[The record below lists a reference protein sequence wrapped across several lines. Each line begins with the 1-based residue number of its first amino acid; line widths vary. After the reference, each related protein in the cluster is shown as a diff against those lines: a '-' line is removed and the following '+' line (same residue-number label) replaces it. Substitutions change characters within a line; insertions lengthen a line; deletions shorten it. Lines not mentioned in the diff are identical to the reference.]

1 MCYGNNGYLS
11 HPQLKSNNHQLGEGR
26 NLSPPIEKKKLV
38 KGGSGMTKNGFRIGK
53 IFGINI
59 RIDWSWLLIFAL
71 VSWSLAAS
79 LGQIHADWNI
89 GMQWGLAILASLLF
103 FASVL
108 AHELAHSLV
117 ARANGVPVRN
127 ITLFLFGGVSNIQR
141 EPNSPLNELLVTVV
155 GPLTSFILGAIF
167 LVLGIGSFALNHVV
181 LTDPL
186 TALSQI
192 GPIGTMFIW
201 LGSVNVLVAIFNLI
215 PGFPLDGGRI
225 LRSALW
231 AITDNLNK
239 ATRWAS
245 WVGQA
250 VAWALILAGIS
261 MLFGVTIP
269 VLGGGFING
278 IWIIFIGW
286 FLQNAAVQSYRK
298 VIVQDILEDVP
309 VKRMMYTDVPVLPA
323 DLSVARLVD
332 DYIMKSDNRA
342 FIVFDGEKM
351 LGLVTIE
358 DVRKIA
364 PESRSL
370 TLVRDVMTPSQKMIV
385 VAPDEE
391 AAEAF
396 YRLESE
402 DVRQLPVVNGNKIVG
417 LLRRK
422 DIIRWLQL
430 QSKFGNT

>member
-1 MCYGNNGYLS
+1 
-11 HPQLKSNNHQLGEGR
+11 
-26 NLSPPIEKKKLV
+26 
-38 KGGSGMTKNGFRIGK
+38 MTKNGFGIGK

-71 VSWSLAAS
+71 VSWSLAAT
-79 LGQIHADWNI
+79 LGQIHANWNVW
-89 GMQWGLAILASLLF
+89 MQWGLAILAALLF

-141 EPNSPLNELLVTVV
+141 EPNSPLSELLFTVV

-167 LVLGIGSFALNHVV
+167 LVLGVGSFALNHVT

-192 GPIGTMFIW
+192 GPIGTMCIW
-201 LGSVNVLVAIFNLI
+201 LGSVNILVAVFNLI

-225 LRSALW
+225 LRSVLW

-245 WVGQA
+245 WMGQA

-261 MLFGVTIP
+261 MIFGVTIP
-269 VLGGGFING
+269 FLGGGFING

-286 FLQNAAVQSYRK
+286 FLQNAAVQSYRN
-298 VIVQDILEDVP
+298 VVVQDILEAVP
-309 VKRMMYTDVPVLPA
+309 VKRMMYTDVPVVSA

-358 DVRKIA
+358 DVRKTT
-364 PESRSL
+364 PETRNL

-385 VAPDEE
+385 VSPDEE
-391 AAEAF
+391 ASEAF

-402 DVRQLPVVNGNKIVG
+402 DIRQLPVVNGNKIVG

>member
-1 MCYGNNGYLS
+1 M
-11 HPQLKSNNHQLGEGR
+11 
-26 NLSPPIEKKKLV
+26 
-38 KGGSGMTKNGFRIGK
+38 
-53 IFGINI
+53 
-59 RIDWSWLLIFAL
+59 
-71 VSWSLAAS
+71 
-79 LGQIHADWNI
+79 
-89 GMQWGLAILASLLF
+89 
-103 FASVL
+103 
-108 AHELAHSLV
+108 
-117 ARANGVPVRN
+117 
-127 ITLFLFGGVSNIQR
+127 
-141 EPNSPLNELLVTVV
+141 
-155 GPLTSFILGAIF
+155 
-167 LVLGIGSFALNHVV
+167 
-181 LTDPL
+181 
-186 TALSQI
+186 
-192 GPIGTMFIW
+192 
-201 LGSVNVLVAIFNLI
+201 
-215 PGFPLDGGRI
+215 
-225 LRSALW
+225 W

-250 VAWALILAGIS
+250 VAWALILAGIA
-261 MLFGVTIP
+261 MLFGVTFPI
-269 VLGGGFING
+269 LGGGFING

-298 VIVQDILEDVP
+298 VVVQDILEDVP
-309 VKRMMYTDVPVLPA
+309 VKRMMYTDVPVVSA
-323 DLSVARLVD
+323 DLSVAKLVD

-358 DVRKIA
+358 DVRKTA
-364 PESRSL
+364 PQARSL

-391 AAEAF
+391 ASEAF

-430 QSKFGNT
+430 QSQFGNT

>member
-1 MCYGNNGYLS
+1 M
-11 HPQLKSNNHQLGEGR
+11 
-26 NLSPPIEKKKLV
+26 

-59 RIDWSWLLIFAL
+59 HIDWSWLLIFAL

-79 LGQIHADWNI
+79 LGQIHANWSV
-89 GMQWGLAILASLLF
+89 GLQWGLAILAALLF
-103 FASVL
+103 FVSVL

-155 GPLTSFILGAIF
+155 GPLTSIILGAIF
-167 LVLGIGSFALNHVV
+167 LVLGVGSFALNHVV

-201 LGSVNVLVAIFNLI
+201 LGSVNVLVAVFNLI

-250 VAWALILAGIS
+250 VAWALILAGIA
-261 MLFGVTIP
+261 MLFGVTFPI
-269 VLGGGFING
+269 LGGGFING

-298 VIVQDILEDVP
+298 VVVQDILEDVP
-309 VKRMMYTDVPVLPA
+309 VKRMMYTDVPVVSA
-323 DLSVARLVD
+323 DLSVAKLVD
-332 DYIMKSDNRA
+332 DHIMKSDNRA

-358 DVRKIA
+358 DVRKTA
-364 PESRSL
+364 QEARNL
-370 TLVRDVMTPSQKMIV
+370 TLVKDVMTPSQKMIV

-391 AAEAF
+391 ASEAF
-396 YRLESE
+396 YRLQAE
-402 DVRQLPVVNGNKIVG
+402 DIRQLPVVNGNKIVG

-430 QSKFGNT
+430 QSKFG